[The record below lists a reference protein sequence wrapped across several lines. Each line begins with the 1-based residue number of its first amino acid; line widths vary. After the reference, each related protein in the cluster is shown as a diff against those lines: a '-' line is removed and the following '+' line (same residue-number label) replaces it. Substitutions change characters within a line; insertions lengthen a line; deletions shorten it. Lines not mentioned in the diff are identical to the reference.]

1 MIPFSSTKQMNCTTL
16 SFTYIGE
23 ISDSSPS
30 VKNSHGEKKYLL
42 LLVMK
47 RGRKEEIVLKAVWR
61 RGQKK
66 SIEIWPKARKFAEK
80 IVESFP
86 HFKYYTFS

>member
-1 MIPFSSTKQMNCTTL
+1 MNCTTL
-16 SFTYIGE
+16 SFTYVGE
-23 ISDSSPS
+23 ISDSSLS

-47 RGRKEEIVLKAVWR
+47 RGRRKWSLKQFEEEGK
-61 RGQKK
+61 KK

-80 IVESFP
+80 IVESFHILNTT
-86 HFKYYTFS
+86 HFLSKN